1 MIETGGTVAE
11 VTDRVRA
18 VADAGIPAAG
28 MSQIFGYDA
37 LTVLAVA
44 GSQVPDVELVT
55 GVVPT
60 YPRHP
65 FMLAAQALTV
75 QAATGGRLTLGIGL
89 SHKLVVEGMWG
100 LSFDRPLRHMRE
112 YLEVLLPLLRG
123 EAVNFEGETIQARV
137 GLEIDAPAPDV
148 LVAALGPKML
158 ELTGRVADGTMTWM
172 TGAKTIEAHTV
183 PDITTAAEAAGR
195 KAPRVAVSLPVSV
208 TADVDAAR
216 AQANDTFAIYG
227 TLPSYR
233 AMLDREGAAGP
244 GDVAIVGDEDSVA
257 AQLGHFADIGATDFI
272 VAPFGSRDDQARTKA
287 LVADLARAG
296 AGA

>member
-244 GDVAIVGDEDSVA
+244 GDVAVVGDEDSVA